1 MTTARGGTWAL
12 GLIPAFGL
20 AVGVA
25 VGVGRDALAATEV
38 KVGYMKNP
46 IQDASVAI
54 LEKWAARH
62 DVRLVKI
69 PMAYSVFQEKVTATL
84 TSGGDQFDIIWHND
98 DWGQLW
104 AKWLEPT
111 DDVPGMQNIDRW
123 PVEASFYNDEGKLTV
138 VPMAHTVGTFFYR
151 KDLVK
156 EGEVPKTW
164 ADLVKVGTRLQQEGK
179 VKWGYV
185 GGMAMNNTWFS
196 FWWTMWGNECD
207 ILLPIYERSN
217 KVLAQNGWKPAMN
230 LPCQREV
237 MEYWWDALHTHKISP
252 RAMTTYTRVEANAV
266 FMAGDAAF
274 TLVDSTHYGEFNDP
288 NKSKVVGKV
297 GMAPFPT
304 GPRRPKPVAWNEIW
318 GWAIPKGVPA
328 ERKAA
333 AKKVLG
339 AMLTDEEGQIEMW
352 KTTGG
357 PPPNVKL
364 WPKIAAMDPVF
375 GELKRA
381 VFDHAGPMHSAYYFP
396 KWPAVH
402 KAYSDVAIRA
412 MNGRRED
419 IQKVLDEGV
428 NIVHQAAA
436 D

>member
-1 MTTARGGTWAL
+1 MTIARAARWILAAAL
-12 GLIPAFGL
+12 S
-20 AVGVA
+20 VGVA
-25 VGVGRDALAATEV
+25 LGAPSRASAEV
-38 KVGYMKNP
+38 EIKVGYMKNP
-46 IQDASVAI
+46 IQDASVAM
-54 LEKWAARH
+54 LEKAAARH
-62 DVRLVKI
+62 GARLVKI

-104 AKWLEPT
+104 QKWLEPT
-111 DDVPGMQNIDRW
+111 DDVPGMANIDRW
-123 PVEASFYNDEGKLTV
+123 PVEASFYNDDRKLTV

-156 EGEVPKTW
+156 ENEVPKTW
-164 ADLVKVGTRLQQEGK
+164 ADLVKVGKRLQDGGK

-196 FWWTMWGNECD
+196 YWWTMWGNECD
-207 ILLPIYERSN
+207 ILLPIYERDN
-217 KVLAQNGWKPAMN
+217 TVLERNGWKPAIN

-237 MEYWWDALHTHKISP
+237 VEFWWDAINTHKISP
-252 RAMTTYTRVEANAV
+252 KAMTTYTRVEANAV

-274 TLVDSTHYGEFNDP
+274 TLVDSTHFGEFNDP
-288 NKSKVVGKV
+288 ARSKIVGKV

-304 GPRRPKPVAWNEIW
+304 GPRRSKPVAWNEIW

-328 ERKAA
+328 ERKAV
-333 AKKVLG
+333 AKKILG
-339 AMLTDEEGQIEMW
+339 DMLTDEAGQIEMW
-352 KTTGG
+352 KSTGG

-364 WPKIAAMDPVF
+364 WAKLAATDPVF
-375 GELKRA
+375 AELKRA
-381 VFDHAGPMHSAYYFP
+381 VFDHQGPMHSAYYFP

-402 KAYSDVAIRA
+402 KAYSDVVIKATT
-412 MNGRRED
+412 GRRED

-428 NIVHQAAA
+428 NIVHAAA
-436 D
+436 AN